1 MKFSDETL
9 MAYADGELDA
19 ATRAEIEAAAA
30 DDPRIARAIERHGQ
44 LRKLLQ
50 RKFDPIL
57 DEPVPDRL
65 HNALGSAR
73 DRGRGAPAHALRQ
86 GPAAA
91 TSVSPRRWS
100 LPVWAAMAATLV
112 LGAFIGLMVRDSA
125 PALFEAHDD
134 RLVATGELS
143 RALSQT
149 LARDARPDS
158 PVRPGISFRTLDGE
172 YCRTFVVGAAAGL
185 ACREAQYWRID
196 LLEKLPAAEV
206 GIERYRL
213 AGAELPRALRDT
225 VDTRIDGDPLDATG
239 EAAARERGW
248 R

>member
-30 DDPRIARAIERHGQ
+30 DDPRIARAIERHCQ
-44 LRKLLQ
+44 LRQLLQ

-65 HNALGSAR
+65 RDALGSAQDQGR
-73 DRGRGAPAHALRQ
+73 DAPAQELRQ

-91 TSVSPRRWS
+91 TPVSPRRWP

-125 PALFEAHDD
+125 PALFETHDD
-134 RLVATGELS
+134 RLVAAGELS

-149 LARDARPDS
+149 LARDVRPDS

-172 YCRTFVVGAAAGL
+172 YCRTFAVGASAGL
-185 ACREAQYWRID
+185 ACREAEYWRID

-225 VDTRIDGDPLDATG
+225 VDTRIDGDPLDAAG